1 MPNWIINTLSAKGDP
16 ARIREFLETMK
27 NDEEAFDFTRIYPEW
42 NEPLDEPPDDPFGFD
57 NPKAD
62 DDHWDTDAPA
72 DNSKAMT

>member
-1 MPNWIINTLSAKGDP
+1 
-16 ARIREFLETMK
+16 MK